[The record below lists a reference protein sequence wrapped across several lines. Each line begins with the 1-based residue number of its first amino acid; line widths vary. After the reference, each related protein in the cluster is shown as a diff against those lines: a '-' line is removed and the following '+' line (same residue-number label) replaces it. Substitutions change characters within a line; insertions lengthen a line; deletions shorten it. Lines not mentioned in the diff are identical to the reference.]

1 MKFNDILV
9 VRIKLNFVKG
19 FAIPSVPSEVDL
31 NVQRYVIN

>member
-9 VRIKLNFVKG
+9 VRIKFNFVKG

-31 NVQRYVIN
+31 NVQWYVIN